1 MYNYTPLSHTDAYAQ
16 MQARIRELE
25 EEKAAADFLIAA
37 LLDDVGESRGRERRL
52 LWTALAFGT
61 VMTIAVVKCSWMAM
75 GR

>member
-1 MYNYTPLSHTDAYAQ
+1 MYNYTPLSHTDAYEQ
-16 MQARIRELE
+16 MRTRIRELE

-52 LWTALAFGT
+52 LWTVVAFGT